1 MLLFRIKFIKNCL
14 NQQVVLSSVFLIIK
28 DIRRLGD
35 NQCSESMVDKRSK
48 GSYREGH
55 EVDSH
60 WWIRLSHIIRTN
72 LLRFLTS
79 DLSEELN

>member
-1 MLLFRIKFIKNCL
+1 M
-14 NQQVVLSSVFLIIK
+14 
-28 DIRRLGD
+28 RLGD

-48 GSYREGH
+48 NSYKEAQ

-60 WWIRLSHIIRTN
+60 WWIQLSHIIRTN

-79 DLSEELN
+79 DLSEELV